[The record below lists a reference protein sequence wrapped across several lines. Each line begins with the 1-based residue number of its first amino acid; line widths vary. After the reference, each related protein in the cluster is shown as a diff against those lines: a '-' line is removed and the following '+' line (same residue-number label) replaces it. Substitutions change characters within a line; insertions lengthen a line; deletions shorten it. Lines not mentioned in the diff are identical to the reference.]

1 MFNQSILST
10 GTHRGSPTRDRCVV
24 YLLRRQRI
32 QSRSNTHNIAQSHSI
47 PASLRPLMDQ
57 VAMIVATIAGQVQ
70 FISQEAENLLA
81 QYSLFCTS
89 QELPDC
95 LYQWFQHQIA
105 QLSDNGHDPSLSSPL
120 HLEQT
125 GRQLMVRFLS
135 GSFQGSYLLLL
146 EERQLPSLSV
156 ADLELIGLTK
166 REAEILFWVA
176 KDKSN
181 ADIARLVNCREG
193 TVRKHLENLHRKLGV
208 QTRTAAVMAALE
220 RLGFLQA

>member
-10 GTHRGSPTRDRCVV
+10 GDHCDSPTSDRCVV

-32 QSRSNTHNIAQSHSI
+32 RSRRNTHNISQSHSI
-47 PASLRPLMDQ
+47 PASLKPLMDQ
-57 VAMIVATIAGQVQ
+57 VAMMVVTIAGQVQ
-70 FISQEAENLLA
+70 FISQEAEHLLA

-89 QELPDC
+89 QRLPDC

-105 QLSDNGHDPSLSSPL
+105 QLSDNGNDPSLSSPL

-125 GRQLMVRFLS
+125 GRQLMIRFLS
-135 GSFQGSYLLLL
+135 DSFQGSYLLLL

-156 ADLELIGLTK
+156 SDLELIGLTK

-208 QTRTAAVMAALE
+208 QTRTAAVMVALE